1 MDESEAPASSDL
13 SEELQCAFWGL
24 PLARV
29 GPRAAG
35 LVRMLAYSS
44 LPLPDVAAPP
54 AAGGGR
60 PRGVRLAPA
69 ERAERVLAHMLHCGA
84 PAWTLRLGLMRC
96 GGQAVAAV
104 AAGAG
109 RPPAGPPGPPPG
121 RGRPRTRWRSPTCR
135 LRRPRAGACCATA
148 ARRAAPRRTR
158 GWPRCTRKSSRRAG
172 ARARPR
178 PPTRSP
184 WACARTTA
192 TSSARRVVAH
202 VVLERA

>member
-44 LPLPDVAAPP
+44 LPLPDVAA
-54 AAGGGR
+54 AAAAWWGR
-60 PRGVRLAPA
+60 QLGVRLAPA

-104 AAGAG
+104 AAGARHLDVASP
-109 RPPAGPPGPPPG
+109 RPPAG
-121 RGRPRTRWRSPTCR
+121 
-135 LRRPRAGACCATA
+135 A
-148 ARRAAPRRTR
+148 ARRLADQIA
-158 GWPRCTRKSSRRAG
+158 
-172 ARARPR
+172 
-178 PPTRSP
+178 
-184 WACARTTA
+184 
-192 TSSARRVVAH
+192 
-202 VVLERA
+202 